1 MKGDTTMNT
10 AQGELRIYSADES
23 AAPDGW
29 TRMQPENGWL
39 IVGHSETGHHHVL
52 DPQKVEVFVSPPNS
66 IGMSVLRVIV
76 RDPTAL
82 THLRVDRPHAPVD
95 LAPGAY
101 DIIPDRQYDYLSE
114 MVVRSQD

>member
-1 MKGDTTMNT
+1 MTDYSHP
-10 AQGELRIYSADES
+10 AQGELRIYRLPAD
-23 AAPDGW
+23 AGVPVGF
-29 TRMQPENGWL
+29 TPMVVENGYY
-39 IVGHSETGHHHVL
+39 IVGHSESSHHHVL
-52 DPQKVEVFVSPPNS
+52 DPKAADVYVSPPNS

-82 THLRVDRPHAPVD
+82 THLRADRPHAPVA

-101 DIIPDRQYDYLSE
+101 DIVPDRQYDYLAE